1 MEKVDM
7 RYAEALYE
15 LALEEDDLA
24 AYYQDMQKVKDIFQA
39 DRQIIDFFAAAL
51 VSEKEKL
58 ALLEQTLEG
67 QVGLYVLNFLKLLVK
82 KKRIRWLIA
91 ICDDFK
97 KKYLEHMGIVEGYVY
112 SAMALDDAILT
123 QIQSAISQKEKKQVQ
138 LQFVLDPSLLG
149 GVKVVVGQHVYDG
162 SLEARLGQLR
172 AELLGSR

>member
-67 QVGLYVLNFLKLLVK
+67 QVGPYVLNFLNCLS
-82 KKRIRWLIA
+82 KR
-91 ICDDFK
+91 
-97 KKYLEHMGIVEGYVY
+97 
-112 SAMALDDAILT
+112 
-123 QIQSAISQKEKKQVQ
+123 KE
-138 LQFVLDPSLLG
+138 FAG
-149 GVKVVVGQHVYDG
+149 
-162 SLEARLGQLR
+162 
-172 AELLGSR
+172 

>member
-24 AYYQDMQKVKDIFQA
+24 AYYQDMQKVKDIFQS

-67 QVGLYVLNFLKLLVK
+67 QGGPYVLNFL
-82 KKRIRWLIA
+82 
-91 ICDDFK
+91 
-97 KKYLEHMGIVEGYVY
+97 
-112 SAMALDDAILT
+112 
-123 QIQSAISQKEKKQVQ
+123 
-138 LQFVLDPSLLG
+138 
-149 GVKVVVGQHVYDG
+149 
-162 SLEARLGQLR
+162 
-172 AELLGSR
+172 